1 MPAPKKSKSKKT
13 RIAIFDTT
21 LRDAEQCPGGAMTT
35 EEKLKVAHQLAR
47 LGVDVIEAGFPYSS
61 PGDFDAVQRIVKQ
74 VKGPTIAGL
83 SLCRPDAIDRT
94 AEALKIGKR
103 VRLHVFLSTSPQH
116 REFILRKSRKEV
128 LEMAVSSVR
137 RAREQIAEVEFS
149 PMDASR
155 TEFDYLCEVV
165 EATIDA
171 GAAIVNI
178 PDTLGYA
185 MPHEFGDLIRRLR
198 ESVPNIN
205 RAAISVHCH
214 DDLGLATAN
223 SLAGVINGATQV
235 ECTVNGLGERAGNAA
250 LEEIAVILD
259 TRRELKRKFETG
271 INLKE
276 IYRSSRL
283 VREVTGVP
291 VQPNKAIVGE
301 NAFAHSSGVHV
312 DGVIKLLQRRSSFEI
327 VRPQKIGRD
336 KSEIVL
342 TSRSGRKAVRHR
354 LSELGYELSPAE
366 LESTY
371 QRFLALADQRKEV
384 TDDELESLV
393 ADELRVAH
401 EVYALDYMHVVSGG
415 TTVPTATVRLRRNGD
430 SFEAVASG
438 VGSVD
443 ALYRAIDQ
451 VVKVPHGLVDYNVS
465 SVTGGTDALGE
476 VTVRINDR
484 AGEVYTGRG
493 SSMDIIEA
501 SAKAYLQAL
510 NKAVLRAEGR
520 PARRKRRQVRP
531 RTKQTKAKPRRAA
544 RKT

>member
-1 MPAPKKSKSKKT
+1 MPAAKKSKRGKSTKT
-13 RIAIFDTT
+13 RVAIFDTT
-21 LRDAEQCPGGAMTT
+21 LRDAEQCPGGAMST

-47 LGVDVIEAGFPYSS
+47 LGVDVVEAGFPYSS
-61 PGDFDAVQRIVKQ
+61 PGDFEAVRRIVKE

-83 SLCRPDAIDRT
+83 SLCRVEAIDRT
-94 AEALKIGKR
+94 AQALKEGKR

-116 REFILRKSRKEV
+116 REGILRKSKEEV
-128 LEMAVSSVR
+128 LQMAVASVK
-137 RAREQIAEVEFS
+137 RAREQIEEVEFS
-149 PMDASR
+149 PMDATR

-165 EATIDA
+165 EAAVDA
-171 GAAIVNI
+171 GASIINI
-178 PDTLGYA
+178 PDTLGYSV
-185 MPHEFGDLIRRLR
+185 PTEFGELIRRLR
-198 ESVPNIN
+198 ESVPNIGDVT
-205 RAAISVHCH
+205 ISVHCH

-223 SLAGVINGATQV
+223 SLAGVLNGATQV
-235 ECTVNGLGERAGNAA
+235 ECTINGLGERAGNAA

-271 INLKE
+271 INLRE
-276 IYRSSRL
+276 IYRTSRL

-312 DGVIKLLQRRSSFEI
+312 DGVIKLMQRRASFEI

-354 LSELGYELSPAE
+354 LSELGYELSPGE
-366 LESTY
+366 LENTY
-371 QRFLALADQRKEV
+371 QRFLALADQRREV

-393 ADELRVAH
+393 ADELRLAQ
-401 EVYALDYMHVVSGG
+401 EIYALDYMHVVSGG
-415 TTVPTATVRLRRNGD
+415 TTVPTATVRLRRNGEN
-430 SFEAVASG
+430 FQTAASG

-443 ALYRAIDQ
+443 ALYRAIDDI
-451 VVKVPHGLVDYNVS
+451 VKVPHRLVDYSVS

-476 VTVRINDR
+476 VIVRISDR
-484 AGEVYTGRG
+484 SGKVHTGRG

-510 NKAVLRAEGR
+510 NKVVFRAEGG
-520 PARRKRRQVRP
+520 PGRRK
-531 RTKQTKAKPRRAA
+531 AKRAKK
-544 RKT
+544 KT

>member
-1 MPAPKKSKSKKT
+1 MPAAKKSKAKKT
-13 RIAIFDTT
+13 RVAIFDTT
-21 LRDAEQCPGGAMTT
+21 LRGAEQCPGAAMTT
-35 EEKLKVAHQLAR
+35 EEKLTVAHQLAR

-61 PGDFDAVQRIVKQ
+61 PGDFEAVQGIVRE

-83 SLCRPDAIDRT
+83 SLCRPEAIDRT
-94 AEALKIGKR
+94 AEALKIGKQ

-116 REFILRKSRKEV
+116 REWILRKSKDEV

-155 TEFDYLCEVV
+155 TEFDFLCEVV
-165 EATIDA
+165 TATIDA
-171 GAAIVNI
+171 GASIINI

-185 MPHEFGDLIRRLR
+185 LPHEFGDLIRRLR
-198 ESVPNIN
+198 ESVPNIEN
-205 RAAISVHCH
+205 AAISVHCH

-223 SLAGVINGATQV
+223 SLAAVINGATQV

-250 LEEIAVILD
+250 LEEIVVILD

-276 IYRSSRL
+276 IYRTSRL
-283 VREVTGVP
+283 VRDVTGMP

-327 VRPQKIGRD
+327 VRPQKIGRE

-342 TSRSGRKAVRHR
+342 TSRSGRKAVKHR
-354 LSELGYELSPAE
+354 LSELGYALSPEE

-371 QRFLALADQRKEV
+371 QRFVPLADQRKRV

-401 EVYALDYMHVVSGG
+401 EIYALDYMHVVSGG
-415 TTVPTATVRLRRNGD
+415 TTIPTATVRLRRNGD
-430 SFEAVASG
+430 VSEAVCSG

-443 ALYRAIDQ
+443 AIYRAIDQ
-451 VVKVPHGLVDYNVS
+451 LVKLPHSLVDYNVS

-476 VTVRINDR
+476 VTVRVSDR
-484 AGEVYTGRG
+484 AGTVHTGRG

-510 NKAVLRAEGR
+510 NKAVFRAEGR
-520 PARRKRRQVRP
+520 PARRRAKKAAKKGAGRAKKAGRR
-531 RTKQTKAKPRRAA
+531 K
-544 RKT
+544 

>member
-1 MPAPKKSKSKKT
+1 MPAARKSKSRKT

-35 EEKLKVAHQLAR
+35 EEKLKVARQLAR

-61 PGDFDAVQRIVKQ
+61 PGDFDAVQQIVRE

-83 SLCRPDAIDRT
+83 SLCRPEAIDRT
-94 AEALKIGKR
+94 AEALKVGRK
-103 VRLHVFLSTSPQH
+103 VRLHLFLSTSPQH
-116 REFILRKSRKEV
+116 RQFILRKSKEEV
-128 LEMAVSSVR
+128 LELAVASVR
-137 RAREQIAEVEFS
+137 RAREQVAEVEFS
-149 PMDASR
+149 PMDATR
-155 TEFDYLCEVV
+155 TEFDYLCQVV
-165 EATIDA
+165 EGAIEA
-171 GAAIVNI
+171 GARIINI

-185 MPHEFGDLIRRLR
+185 LPHEFGNLIRRLR
-198 ESVPNIN
+198 QSVPNIEK
-205 RAAISVHCH
+205 AAISVHCH

-223 SLAGVINGATQV
+223 SLAGILNGAAQV

-250 LEEIAVILD
+250 LEEIGVILD

-271 INLKE
+271 LNLKE
-276 IYRSSRL
+276 IYRTSRL
-283 VREVTGVP
+283 VRDVTGVP

-312 DGVIKLLQRRSSFEI
+312 DGVIKLQQRRASFEI
-327 VRPQKIGRD
+327 VRPQRIGRER
-336 KSEIVL
+336 SEIVL

-354 LSELGYELSPAE
+354 LAELGYELSAEE

-393 ADELRVAH
+393 ADELRIAQ
-401 EVYALDYMHVVSGG
+401 EIYALDYLHVVSGG
-415 TTVPTATVRLRRNGD
+415 TTIPTATVRLRRNGEI
-430 SFEAVASG
+430 FQAVASG

-443 ALYRAIDQ
+443 AVYRAIDDLIR
-451 VVKVPHGLVDYNVS
+451 VPHRLMDYNVS

-476 VTVRINDR
+476 VTVRITER
-484 AGEVYTGRG
+484 SGQVYAGRG

-510 NKAVLRAEGR
+510 NKLVFRTGHGSG
-520 PARRKRRQVRP
+520 PARRTRR
-531 RTKQTKAKPRRAA
+531 RTSA
-544 RKT
+544 

>member
-1 MPAPKKSKSKKT
+1 
-13 RIAIFDTT
+13 
-21 LRDAEQCPGGAMTT
+21 
-35 EEKLKVAHQLAR
+35 
-47 LGVDVIEAGFPYSS
+47 
-61 PGDFDAVQRIVKQ
+61 

-94 AEALKIGKR
+94 AEALNIGKR

-116 REFILRKSRKEV
+116 REWILRKSKGEV

-155 TEFDYLCEVV
+155 TEFDFLSEVV
-165 EATIDA
+165 TATIDA
-171 GAAIVNI
+171 GASIINI

-185 MPHEFGDLIRRLR
+185 LPHEFGDLIRQLR
-198 ESVPNIN
+198 QSVPNIEN
-205 RAAISVHCH
+205 AAISVHCH

-223 SLAGVINGATQV
+223 SLAAVMNGATQV

-259 TRRELKRKFETG
+259 TRRELKRRFEMG

-276 IYRSSRL
+276 IYRTSRL
-283 VREVTGVP
+283 VRDVTGMP
-291 VQPNKAIVGE
+291 VQANKAIVGE

-327 VRPQKIGRD
+327 IRPQKIGRE

-342 TSRSGRKAVRHR
+342 TSRSGRKAVKHR
-354 LSELGYELSPAE
+354 LSELGHVLSPEE

-371 QRFLALADQRKEV
+371 QRFVALADQRKQV

-401 EVYALDYMHVVSGG
+401 EIYALDYMHVVSGG
-415 TTVPTATVRLRRNGD
+415 TTIPTATVRLRRNGD
-430 SFEAVASG
+430 VSEAVCSG

-443 ALYRAIDQ
+443 AIYRAIDQ
-451 VVKVPHGLVDYNVS
+451 LVKLPHSLVDYNVS

-476 VTVRINDR
+476 VSVRVSDR
-484 AGEVYTGRG
+484 AGTVHTGRG

-501 SAKAYLQAL
+501 SARAYLQAL
-510 NKAVLRAEGR
+510 NKAVFRAEGR
-520 PARRKRRQVRP
+520 PSRRRAKKAAKKSAGRAKKARR
-531 RTKQTKAKPRRAA
+531 
-544 RKT
+544 RK